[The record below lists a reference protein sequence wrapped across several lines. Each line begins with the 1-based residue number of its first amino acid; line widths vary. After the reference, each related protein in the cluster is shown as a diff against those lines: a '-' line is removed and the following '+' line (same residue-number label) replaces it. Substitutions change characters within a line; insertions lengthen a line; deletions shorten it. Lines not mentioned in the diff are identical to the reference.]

1 MPVCG
6 GAGPEPAPDPPA
18 VDGGGHGA
26 GQARLLASRRR
37 EDAQE
42 RAGLS
47 SSMSISS
54 DIVQAQGQ
62 CCGCGSALIWLSWIR
77 FLTGIVEPDPGV
89 RKLTKINED
98 PKVKPFKKVVV
109 T

>member
-1 MPVCG
+1 MGHHLPVCG

-42 RAGLS
+42 RSGLNS
-47 SSMSISS
+47 SSVSILILSRLKGS
-54 DIVQAQGQ
+54 VLDADPR
-62 CCGCGSALIWLSWIR
+62 GSALMWLSWIR
-77 FLTGIVEPDPGV
+77 ILIGNADLDPGV
-89 RKLTKINED
+89 DK
-98 PKVKPFKKVVV
+98 
-109 T
+109 

>member
-1 MPVCG
+1 MCG

-26 GQARLLASRRR
+26 GQARLLARRRR

-47 SSMSISS
+47 STKSISS
-54 DIVQAQGQ
+54 GIVEAQGQ
-62 CCGCGSALIWLSWIR
+62 CCGLIWLSWIR
-77 FLTGIVEPDPGV
+77 NRILTGIEDQDPGV
-89 RKLTKINED
+89 RRLTKINKD
-98 PKVKPFKKVVV
+98 PEFQPFMKTVV